1 MFDGILGSLLLVS
14 LIAALSPFVADRVRR
29 WVRIPGVVIEIGLGI
44 LIGPHVLDLVDT
56 GEVLSV
62 MAEMG
67 LVFLIFLAGFE
78 VDTSEVRGRPLRL
91 AASAWSVTLVLG
103 ILVAVG
109 LHAVDLTS
117 GIRFVAICLT
127 TTAIGTLLPI
137 LGDSGVLRTRFGL
150 HCMTSGAM
158 GEIGPIIA
166 ISVAL
171 TGGAPAHTALV
182 LLAFMALVAV
192 SAILATRPVR
202 PRIVELISTTLHSS
216 AQLGVRLCV
225 VLCVFLVWLAEEFS
239 LDVLLGAFAAGMISR
254 IFLGSTSSASAVV
267 VAEGEVVEEIAASQS
282 GDGHHVVISHV
293 GEVQTRLESL
303 GFGFFIPLFFVVS
316 GTRFNLSA
324 FDSVGAIAKIPMF
337 AVLLLLV
344 RGLPILVYRSE
355 LGMRATVALG
365 FLQSAALPL
374 LVVITGL
381 GVQDG
386 LMRSD
391 NAAALVGAGLLSIV
405 VFPIIGLAILERAG
419 AEERVPVTT

>member
-91 AASAWSVTLVLG
+91 AASSWSVTLVLG
-103 ILVAVG
+103 ILVAFG
-109 LHAVDLTS
+109 LHALDLTS
-117 GIRFVAICLT
+117 GVRFVAVCLT
-127 TTAIGTLLPI
+127 TTAVGTLLPI

-150 HCMTSGAM
+150 HCMTSGAV

-182 LLAFMALVAV
+182 LLAFMSVVAV
-192 SAILATRPVR
+192 SALLATRPAK
-202 PRIVELISTTLHSS
+202 PRIVELISRSLHSS

-239 LDVLLGAFAAGMISR
+239 LDILLGAFAAGMISR
-254 IFLGSTSSASAVV
+254 IFLGSTSPASAVV
-267 VAEGEVVEEIAASQS
+267 AAEGEAVEEIAASQN
-282 GDGHHVVISHV
+282 GDGYHVVISHV

-316 GTRFNLSA
+316 GT
-324 FDSVGAIAKIPMF
+324 
-337 AVLLLLV
+337 
-344 RGLPILVYRSE
+344 
-355 LGMRATVALG
+355 
-365 FLQSAALPL
+365 
-374 LVVITGL
+374 
-381 GVQDG
+381 
-386 LMRSD
+386 
-391 NAAALVGAGLLSIV
+391 
-405 VFPIIGLAILERAG
+405 
-419 AEERVPVTT
+419 